1 MFLCGLPPVPG
12 CQEHLVGT
20 EKAAEP
26 VVIQLGWGARGGCR
40 LPRED
45 VDATSLQ
52 VLMDGLDVALRK
64 LV

>member
-1 MFLCGLPPVPG
+1 MGA
-12 CQEHLVGT
+12 

-26 VVIQLGWGARGGCR
+26 AVIQLGWGARGGCR

-45 VDATSLQ
+45 VDATSMQ
-52 VLMDGLDVALRK
+52 VLMDGLDGVLRN